1 MSEMRCHVRCVP
13 NDVICLIKARSPAI
27 HRRLL
32 EVQVADEARRTKEHE
47 EQKKATKAK
56 GIGRYLLRG
65 ETASGSNE

>member
-1 MSEMRCHVRCVP
+1 MRCHVRFVP

-32 EVQVADEARRTKEHE
+32 EVQSDDEARRAKEHE
-47 EQKKATKAK
+47 EQRRATAAR